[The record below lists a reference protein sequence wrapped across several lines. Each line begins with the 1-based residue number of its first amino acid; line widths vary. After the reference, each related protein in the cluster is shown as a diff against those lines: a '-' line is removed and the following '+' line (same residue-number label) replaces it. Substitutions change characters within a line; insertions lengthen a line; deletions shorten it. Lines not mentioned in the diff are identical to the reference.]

1 MAGIPPEEAER
12 FLVKER
18 IDYDAT
24 DCPVR
29 YEVWREYA
37 LKGPQATPH
46 LLLERAAE
54 RQDPDHLGD
63 AHATALGRSTS
74 DLALE
79 VARRLSSARDNPL
92 PPRQVQSPVR
102 VTRREPGGEP
112 EAYPSPGS
120 TAPPAP
126 TTGAQDGDEPGPEAE
141 TSNELS
147 TDGPSE
153 RPAPPRPD
161 EALPHFGDWIVIQPN
176 LVELMTV
183 VLPLT
188 TWGPLLERGLRMSND
203 DLTSLMEPPTS
214 HQAVTPEGDVPA
226 RGANIA
232 WLFRFL
238 ARLQGWD
245 PDLASERRRGAEW
258 VHQNLGTSLPERP
271 AGLNGRTA
279 GDVTGYIASVN
290 LDRLVTTAVSFSSR
304 TVKADVARKAFHIDC
319 SHLTWAVIDSG
330 IDARHPAFQERV
342 EAPDGTPVLRS
353 RVVKTLD
360 FTAIEMSQFRA
371 LQRGDDFI
379 NRLDASI
386 GMELPDSDEDGY
398 RPPANSHGTHVAG
411 ILAGDWRNAN
421 EHNDVR
427 GVCPDLRLWDLR
439 VVGESGE
446 GLESRLLMALQYIRE
461 VNAKGGEALQVAGVN
476 VSLSVPYNARAYACG
491 WTPVC
496 QEARRLVRSG
506 VVVVAA
512 AGNSGFDQSDRAL
525 ASAGTGFQV
534 VGITDPGNAS
544 EVITVGATHR
554 FQPDRYGASFFSS
567 KGPTADGRPKP
578 DLLAPGEGIYSAVG
592 RDGFA
597 AKDGTSQAAPHVSGA
612 AALLIGRNSELMG
625 QPERVKELLVSTA
638 TDLGRDRSF
647 QGSGLLDVF
656 RALQAL

>member
-12 FLVKER
+12 FLVTER

-54 RQDPDHLGD
+54 RHDPDQLGD
-63 AHATALGRSTS
+63 AHATNLGRSTS

-79 VARRLSSARDNPL
+79 VARRLTTARDNPL
-92 PPRQVQSPVR
+92 PPRQVQSSVR
-102 VTRREPGGEP
+102 VTRRDPGGEP
-112 EAYPSPGS
+112 QAYAAAGSAPSPG
-120 TAPPAP
+120 
-126 TTGAQDGDEPGPEAE
+126 DPGPAAQ
-141 TSNELS
+141 TPNELS
-147 TDGPSE
+147 TDGPADAG
-153 RPAPPRPD
+153 PATRPRPD

-203 DLTSLMEPPTS
+203 ELASLMEPPTS
-214 HQAVTPEGDVPA
+214 HQAVTAEGDVPS
-226 RGANIA
+226 RGANVA

-258 VHQNLGTSLPERP
+258 VHRNLGTDLPQAP
-271 AGLNGRTA
+271 VNAAGRAA

-342 EAPDGTPVLRS
+342 ELEDGTTRLRS

-379 NRLDASI
+379 NRLEGSI
-386 GMELPDSDEDGY
+386 GMEPPGGGGY
-398 RPPANSHGTHVAG
+398 LPPANSHGTHVAG
-411 ILAGDWRNAN
+411 ILAGDWRNAH
-421 EHNDVR
+421 EHNEVR

-512 AGNSGFDQSDRAL
+512 AGNSGFDTSDGAITTG
-525 ASAGTGFQV
+525 GTGFQG

-592 RDGFA
+592 RDGFG

-638 TDLGRDRSF
+638 TDLGRDRNF
-647 QGSGLLDVF
+647 QGSGLLDIF